1 MRLRP
6 SRSGQRPR
14 KAVTMA
20 LSRHP
25 LTVAAIAVATGLAAA
40 AGLIAGAPAGAPAPA
55 AAAAALS
62 AAAVATDGAT
72 AVAVAA
78 ALRLAS
84 GACADGA
91 SQFATTWPVPHAGP
105 APGTMTLRS
114 AVAPPHEADDGGGG
128 GDDDDDDGGC
138 EELWV
143 APADRV
149 VEALGVAPAPPDA
162 DPAVAAV
169 AAAVG
174 AAPPAAAATLRALS
188 VPAAAALLAI
198 VHPAGGA
205 CRGTTYA
212 AGVVYLLRPATRAVS
227 ALAVEEPT
235 LVRATTGAASRPTA
249 TLRATAS
256 PRATAKPRTMAT
268 PRPTVVVEE
277 VSAAATTSATPRP
290 TASPRLTTSPRPTA
304 SSQTASPRGRSAL
317 VAAQPSATA
326 ATSASARRPSAA
338 VAGAPPGAGR
348 AIPLPPRSAADA
360 RARSRS
366 PSAAERRARAV
377 LLDSPKFF
385 MGIAPTVCLP
395 AVAVVTPHPSVAAR
409 PPKLKLI
416 SNDHDSRP
424 TKAVEGVDETESD
437 AHRRAKAAAAAAAA
451 AAKRL
456 RPSPTPSPTPSQKP
470 FPSPSAVRTATP
482 TPSPTPT
489 HSSGA
494 RAPGSPTPTAAP
506 RDLVSG
512 ARGNCF
518 PATAAVV
525 SRSRGV
531 VPMAVVTTGEE
542 LLVTAGGGGRLP
554 TFARVVAWSHRDAA
568 AVAGVVTLSTAAGVG
583 VTLTPGH
590 LVPVVRAGAPGGAPT
605 LIPAGAVAVGD
616 VVGVAPGG
624 GNATTSLVTAVTA
637 STSSGLY
644 APHTAAGTTL
654 VVDGV
659 VVSEWTTAV
668 PPWLAAP
675 LLAGVAAVGAG
686 EPVSRVLCEGRA
698 AAGAAA
704 AWAATWLPLVGA
716 GGRGG

>member
-1 MRLRP
+1 
-6 SRSGQRPR
+6 
-14 KAVTMA
+14 MA
-20 LSRHP
+20 LPRHL

-40 AGLIAGAPAGAPAPA
+40 AGLIAGAPAGAPAHA

-72 AVAVAA
+72 AGAVAA
-78 ALRLAS
+78 ALQLAS
-84 GACADGA
+84 GVCADGA

-105 APGTMTLRS
+105 APGTITLRS
-114 AVAPPHEADDGGGG
+114 AVAPPYDADDGGGG
-128 GDDDDDDGGC
+128 GDGDDDDDDGGC

-174 AAPPAAAATLRALS
+174 AAPPPAAATLRALS

-212 AGVVYLLRPATRAVS
+212 AGVVYLLRPAMRAVG

-235 LVRATTGAASRPTA
+235 LVRVATGAASRPTA

-256 PRATAKPRTMAT
+256 PRATAKPRTTAA
-268 PRPTVVVEE
+268 PRPTVVVEK
-277 VSAAATTSATPRP
+277 VSAAATATATPRP
-290 TASPRLTTSPRPTA
+290 TASPRLTASPRPTA
-304 SSQTASPRGRSAL
+304 SSQTGSPRGRSEL

-326 ATSASARRPSAA
+326 AASTSARRPSAA

-395 AVAVVTPHPSVAAR
+395 AVVAATPHPTVAAR
-409 PPKLKLI
+409 QPKLKLI
-416 SNDHDSRP
+416 SNDHDGHP
-424 TKAVEGVDETESD
+424 TKSVEAVEETESD
-437 AHRRAKAAAAAAAA
+437 AHRRVKAAAAAAA

-456 RPSPTPSPTPSQKP
+456 RPSPTPSPTPSHK
-470 FPSPSAVRTATP
+470 PSPSPSPVRTATP

-494 RAPGSPTPTAAP
+494 RAPASPTPTVAP

-531 VPMAVVTTGEE
+531 VPVAVVTTGEE

-554 TFARVVAWSHRDAA
+554 TYARVVAWSHRDAA
-568 AVAGVVTLSTAAGVG
+568 AVAGMVTLSTAAGVG

-605 LIPAGAVAVGD
+605 LTPAGAVAVGD

-716 GGRGG
+716 WGGGV